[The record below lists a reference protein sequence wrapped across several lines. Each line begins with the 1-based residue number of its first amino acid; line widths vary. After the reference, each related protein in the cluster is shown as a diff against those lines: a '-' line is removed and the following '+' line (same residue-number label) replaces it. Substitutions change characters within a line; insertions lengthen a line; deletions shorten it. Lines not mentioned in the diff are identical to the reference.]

1 MILGLPRPAI
11 LAINASGPNSTK
23 LEHPDLPLSL
33 QEMCDCARN
42 CLMAG
47 ASLYH
52 LTVRDEAG
60 KPTLQPEI
68 ASNALSEIDAACDGA
83 LPLQLNIHNAL
94 DREADDIFALQR
106 DVVQACQPKA
116 ISIAFRDLFPQ
127 GVEEEREM
135 EARNFLDDCQS
146 QNVAV
151 QISFNHIADLDWFYA
166 YRQYGMLNIEKPMLL
181 LELSEISKK
190 IEPNAHALRPFLAKL
205 DQLNL
210 LSSIH
215 WSVCAPSIAEL
226 PTAAAVLALGGHCQI
241 GFAHNIHNADGDLA
255 SDHASQLEPVK
266 AIAEMLGRPAASS
279 FETLAL
285 LRG

>member
-11 LAINASGPNSTK
+11 LAINASGPTNSK
-23 LEHPDLPLSL
+23 LEHPGLPLSL
-33 QEMCDCARN
+33 QEMCECARK
-42 CLMAG
+42 CQMAG

-68 ASNALSEIDAACDGA
+68 VSKALSEIDAACEGT
-83 LPLQLNIHNAL
+83 LPLQLNVHNVL
-94 DREADDIFALQR
+94 EEEADKIFAFQR
-106 DVVQACQPKA
+106 EVVQTCQPKA

-127 GVEEEREM
+127 GTEEKREL
-135 EARNFLDDCQS
+135 EARDFLDDCQS

-166 YRQYGMLNIEKPMLL
+166 YRQYGMLNIDKPMLL
-181 LELSEISKK
+181 LDLTGLQKK

-210 LSSIH
+210 LSSVH
-215 WSVCAPSIAEL
+215 WSVCAPGIAEL

-255 SDHASQLEPVK
+255 SDNASQLEPVK
-266 AIAEMLGRPAASS
+266 AIAELLGRPAASS